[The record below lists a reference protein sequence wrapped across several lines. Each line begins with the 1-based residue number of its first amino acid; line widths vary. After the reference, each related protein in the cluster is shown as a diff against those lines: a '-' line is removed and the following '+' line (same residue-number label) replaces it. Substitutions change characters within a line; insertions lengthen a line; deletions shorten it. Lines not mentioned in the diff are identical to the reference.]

1 MAITKIQSESLNLAD
16 DFAFTGTI
24 TGAGGVNTP
33 AFYAYMSSNQTGI
46 SDVTNTIIQF
56 NSKSFDTNSAYDT
69 STYKFTV
76 PTGEGGK
83 YVIGVRI
90 PAYFYS
96 DKAWQ
101 IQIQLLI
108 NGSDRIEMGQIDEPS
123 NTNSRYAGT
132 ATETTILT
140 LSAGDYV
147 QAEIYANT
155 VSNGNFQVSAS
166 GGGARKGNFFWGYKL
181 IGV

>member
-1 MAITKIQSESLNLAD
+1 NFVS
-16 DFAFTGTI
+16 GV
-24 TGAGGVNTP
+24 GGDNTP
-33 AFYAYMSSNQTGI
+33 AFYAYMSANQTGI
-46 SDVTNTIIQF
+46 ADTTHTIVQF
-56 NSKSFDTNSAYDT
+56 NAESFDTDNAYDT

-76 PTGEGGK
+76 PSGEGGK
-83 YVIGVRI
+83 YVIGIRI
-90 PAYFYS
+90 PPYFYS
-96 DKAWQ
+96 DKGYQ
-101 IQIQLLI
+101 MQIQLLI

-123 NTNSRYAGT
+123 NSNSRYGGT

-140 LSAGDYV
+140 LAAGDYV
-147 QAEIYANT
+147 QPEIYANT